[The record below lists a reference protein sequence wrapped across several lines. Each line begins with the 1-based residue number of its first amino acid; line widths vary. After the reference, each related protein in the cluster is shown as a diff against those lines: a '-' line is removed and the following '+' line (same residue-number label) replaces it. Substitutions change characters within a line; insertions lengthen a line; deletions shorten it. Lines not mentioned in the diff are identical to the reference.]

1 MNTEREYED
10 DFEDLDGENAAAQ
23 SAGLAY
29 ITQIGLAEAKKLGAI
44 PAGIKLPQDVKLYAV
59 HLADGRTVAVM
70 DNWASAYGAAVQN
83 HLTPVSVH

>member
-1 MNTEREYED
+1 MTRERDDDME
-10 DFEDLDGENAAAQ
+10 DFEGEGPVVH

-29 ITQIGLAEAKKLGAI
+29 ITPIGIEEAARLGAI
-44 PAGIKLPQDVKLYAV
+44 PEGIKLPADAKLYAV
-59 HLADGRTVAVM
+59 HLADGRTVAIM

>member
-1 MNTEREYED
+1 MVTERNEEFD
-10 DFEDLDGENAAAQ
+10 EFEGDAPVRSD
-23 SAGLAY
+23 GLAY
-29 ITQIGLAEAKKLGAI
+29 ITPIGIEDAARLGAI
-44 PAGIKLPQDVKLYAV
+44 PEGIKLPADTKLYAV

>member
-1 MNTEREYED
+1 MNTEREYD
-10 DFEDLDGENAAAQ
+10 DELEEFDENAAVQ

-29 ITQIGLAEAKKLGAI
+29 ITPIGLAEAKKLGAI
-44 PAGIKLPQDVKLYAV
+44 PKGIKLPQDVKLFAL